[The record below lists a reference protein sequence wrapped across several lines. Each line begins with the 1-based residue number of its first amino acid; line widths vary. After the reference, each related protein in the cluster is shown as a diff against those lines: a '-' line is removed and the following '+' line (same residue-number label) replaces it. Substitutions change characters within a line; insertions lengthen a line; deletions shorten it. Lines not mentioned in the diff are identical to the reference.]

1 MSHSDILSI
10 LIPAYNEAANIGTL
24 LEMVARVE
32 LPYAVTKQIIVV
44 DDGSSDRTL
53 AIARDFAQRHAA
65 LGIEVMAHDHNCGKG
80 AAIRTA
86 LARAT
91 GRYVIIQDADLELE
105 PADIA
110 VLLRY
115 MIDENLPVVYGS
127 RFLGVG
133 NTHTYR
139 SYYLGGRIVSWV
151 ANVLYGQHITDEPT
165 CYKLFRR
172 EVLQRIDL
180 KCTGFEFCPEVTA
193 KVSKLGYKIKE
204 VPIHYKPRTLE
215 EGKKLHWSDGLEAV
229 WTLLKYRFTN

>member
-1 MSHSDILSI
+1 MSHSDTLSI

-24 LEMVARVE
+24 LEMVAGVD
-32 LPYAVTKQIIVV
+32 LPYAVSKQIIVV
-44 DDGSSDRTL
+44 DDGSSDSTL

-65 LGIEVMAHDHNCGKG
+65 LGIEVMAHDHNRGKG

-91 GRYVIIQDADLELE
+91 GRYIIIQDADLELE

-151 ANVLYGQHITDEPT
+151 ANVLYSQHITDEPT

>member
-1 MSHSDILSI
+1 MSQAETLSI

-24 LEMVARVE
+24 LEKVAAVD
-32 LPYAVTKQIIVV
+32 LPYGVREQIIVV
-44 DDGSSDRTL
+44 DDGSSDSTL
-53 AIARDFAQRHAA
+53 AIAQDFARRHT
-65 LGIEVMAHDHNCGKG
+65 ERPVMVMAHDHNRGKG

-86 LARAT
+86 LAHAE
-91 GRYVIIQDADLELE
+91 GRYVIIQDADLELD
-105 PADIA
+105 PSDIA

-139 SYYLGGRIVSWV
+139 SYYMGGRIVSWV

-172 EVLQRIDL
+172 EVLSRIDL

-193 KVSKLGYKIKE
+193 KVSKLGIKIKE

-215 EGKKLHWSDGLEAV
+215 EGKKLHWSDGVEAV
-229 WTLLKYRFTN
+229 WTLLKYRFVD